1 MTDSDKPW
9 AMGKE
14 TLASA
19 LNSDIAKG
27 LSADEAD
34 KRLQETGLNK
44 ITQGKAITFGDI
56 LIEELQ
62 EPLIML
68 LLLIG
73 VMYSIWGKIGDTI
86 TIILVILTVS
96 MVEVYTEYKAKKSI
110 EALKNWLCLPPGYYG
125 RGNPP
130 RLRPA

>member
-1 MTDSDKPW
+1 
-9 AMGKE
+9 MGKE